1 MKRLIGFFGFFLL
14 GATAL
19 LSAKRKP
26 DVLLIMSDDMGFSD
40 LGCFG
45 GEIKTPNIDSLGEGG
60 IRFTNFY
67 SENMCWVSR
76 ASLLTGVYH
85 RTSLK
90 NSALHPAC
98 VTLPEALR
106 KAGYATL
113 MAGKWHLA
121 GKGGNTIYPN
131 DRGFDRFYGILGG
144 ASSFF
149 APYSLSRDRK
159 NVEQE
164 YRDNPNYYFTRAIAH
179 NALSFLKEIP
189 EDQPLFLY
197 LPFTAAH
204 WPLHAP
210 DADVRKYKGQYAMGW
225 DNLRQQRLTRMKKL
239 GVVPQDVSLTTR
251 HPNVP
256 AWQNEPNKAWQER
269 RMEVYAAQVTIMDEA
284 IGKVVEA
291 LRKAGRFQN
300 TLTFFTIDNGGCH
313 VEYGTTRKGYYLPEK
328 TRDGKNMQPGNVPNL
343 MPGPEITY
351 QSYGHGWAN
360 ASNTPHRLFKQYDHE
375 GGIHTPM
382 IAHWPQGIEGQGRIS
397 KSLSHLVDLMPT
409 ILDAAQVDPPN
420 NSGGKPRIP
429 WNGHSL
435 LPVLKGK
442 KQIDHERLF
451 FSHAKGRAL
460 RKGNW
465 KLVRI
470 GQPKNKSRWELYD
483 LSVDP
488 NETKDLA
495 KQMPNKVKLLAQEWS
510 VWEREL
516 LSEAKN

>member
-1 MKRLIGFFGFFLL
+1 MGFVLL

-19 LSAKRKP
+19 FSQKRKP
-26 DVLLIMSDDMGFSD
+26 DVLLIMADDMGYSD

-45 GEIKTPNIDSLGEGG
+45 GEIRTPHLDALAENGV
-60 IRFTNFY
+60 RFTNFY

-90 NSALHPAC
+90 NGALHKRC

-106 KAGYATL
+106 KAGYKTL

-121 GKGGNTIYPN
+121 GKNNAIYPN

-149 APYSLSRDRK
+149 APHSLSRDRK
-159 NVEQE
+159 NVEGE
-164 YRDNPNYYFTRAIAH
+164 YRENESYYFTRAIAD
-179 NALSFLKEIP
+179 NALAFLKEVP
-189 EDQPLFLY
+189 ADQPLFLY

-210 DADVRKYKGQYAMGW
+210 GEDIDKYKGQYAMGW
-225 DNLRQQRLTRMKKL
+225 DKLRQKRLARMKDL
-239 GVVPQDVSLTTR
+239 GVISENVSLSKR

-256 AWQNEPNKAWQER
+256 AWKEEPNKPWQQR

-284 IGKVVEA
+284 IGKIITA
-291 LRKAGRFQN
+291 LRKTGRFDD

-313 VEYGTTRKGYYLPEK
+313 VEYTTKRKGSYLPEK
-328 TRDGKNMQPGNVPNL
+328 TRDGRQMKPGNIPNF

-351 QSYGHGWAN
+351 QSYGYGWAN
-360 ASNTPHRLFKQYDHE
+360 ASNVPFRLFKQYDHE

-382 IAHWPQGIEGQGRIS
+382 IAHWPKGIAGKGRID
-397 KSLSHLVDLMPT
+397 KSLSHLIDLMPT
-409 ILDAAQVDPPN
+409 ILDAAKVTIPPN
-420 NSGGKPRIP
+420 AKDKSRIP

-435 LPVLKGK
+435 LPALQDKG
-442 KQIDHERLF
+442 QVDHKRLF

-460 RKGNW
+460 RKENW
-465 KLVRI
+465 KLVRV
-470 GQPKNKSRWELYD
+470 GSSKKEAGWELYD
-483 LSVDP
+483 LSMDP
-488 NETKDLA
+488 NETKNLA
-495 KQMPNKVKLLAQEWS
+495 KSMPDKVKQLAAEWLE
-510 VWEREL
+510 WEKQLMEQ
-516 LSEAKN
+516 ANN